1 MIRIGAHCSM
11 KSPLYLEGSVNEALS
26 YDANA
31 LMIYTGPPQ
40 NTKRSPVEAL
50 HIERAREL
58 MRQHG
63 MTMDAMVVHAPY
75 IINLGN
81 SVNPSTYDLAIN
93 FLRMEI
99 ERVQCIGA
107 KYIVLHPGSHTTGS
121 FEDGVRHIID
131 GLNQILKPSDTIMI
145 LLETMAGKGS
155 EIGKDLETLKW
166 IKDHVHLSDHIGF
179 CVDTCH
185 MHDGGYDLSNVDQWI
200 DTLDATLGLT
210 NIPVMHINDSKNP
223 RGSHKDRHAN
233 IGKGYIGFTTLY
245 TIVNHPRL
253 EHVIKILETPYIDGN
268 PPYGAEIKALRSN
281 DPNALPEGGA

>member
-40 NTKRSPVEAL
+40 NTKRSPLEAL

-121 FEDGVRHIID
+121 FEDGVRYIID

-185 MHDGGYDLSNVDQWI
+185 MHDGGYDLSNVDQWN

-223 RGSHKDRHAN
+223 RASHKDRHAN
-233 IGKGYIGFTTLY
+233 IGKGYIGFATLH
-245 TIVNHPRL
+245 TIVTHPRL